1 MMKRDRNN
9 SEKRQKA
16 GALKPG
22 MLPELNALFEEKKA
36 PKNRKKTEKT
46 GKKPKKPEK
55 MGKKRQ
61 EAGTLIYK
69 YLALHLL
76 YYIYIIILFI
86 AILNLLIIH
95 SRLSCTISSSILIFF
110 ELFLSYLLN

>member
-1 MMKRDRNN
+1 V
-9 SEKRQKA
+9 QKIDKIRTNFSRKNPKVN
-16 GALKPG
+16 ALKPG

-69 YLALHLL
+69 IFSSSFIIL
-76 YYIYIIILFI
+76 YIYYYTFYCYIKSF
-86 AILNLLIIH
+86 NN
-95 SRLSCTISSSILIFF
+95 SFSS
-110 ELFLSYLLN
+110 